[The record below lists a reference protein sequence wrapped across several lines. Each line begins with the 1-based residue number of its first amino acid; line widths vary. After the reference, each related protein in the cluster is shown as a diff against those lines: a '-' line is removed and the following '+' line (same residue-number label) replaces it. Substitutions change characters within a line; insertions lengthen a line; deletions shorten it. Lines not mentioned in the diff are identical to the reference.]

1 MEKYTDK
8 ELRYFDWLE
17 KLRVSGIT
25 NMFAAGP
32 YLADAFN
39 LDRKEASKILVKW
52 MENYEELMELRGWR
66 R

>member
-25 NMFAAGP
+25 NMFVASP

-39 LDRKEASKILVKW
+39 LDLGEARKILSKW